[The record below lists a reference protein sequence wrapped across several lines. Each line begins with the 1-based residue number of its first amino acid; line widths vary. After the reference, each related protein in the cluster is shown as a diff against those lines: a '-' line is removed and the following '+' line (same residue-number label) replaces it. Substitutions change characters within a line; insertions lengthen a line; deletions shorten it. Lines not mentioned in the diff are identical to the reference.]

1 MKRID
6 DIDRYLRA
14 HFAAQRMPGPTPVE
28 PRVYP
33 FVTISRQTGTGG
45 HALADT
51 MLEVFSEQADVDL
64 FSGWRVYDRSIC
76 EIVVEDRRFAG
87 SLDSLIEEEY
97 RSRTNDFFHQMLRS
111 TAHQDMVMNRAF
123 LVVRAIAGMGKSIIV
138 GRGGSHVTKD
148 MPQGVSLRIVAPEDV
163 RIARAMEV
171 HGLTEKEARA
181 GASKRDS
188 DRARLLRSFFGADIG
203 DPTGYDVTWNADSAS
218 FSEISQATAS
228 LVRCRG
234 NGSWS
239 ES

>member
-51 MLEVFSEQADVDL
+51 MLEVFSEQADV
-64 FSGWRVYDRSIC
+64 
-76 EIVVEDRRFAG
+76 RFAG